1 MGRYVIRRLITS
13 VITLAIISF
22 VIFIIL
28 DQAPGDPT
36 GTLPPTI
43 KPEVRAQIR
52 EALGLNEPW
61 YVRYVLWLRQFF
73 INEPVNAVEKMMQ
86 NMLDNPDFEIGNSQ
100 DRLRV
105 TSWSSRGA
113 PVIDLMLER
122 IPQTLWVVGL
132 AYIVAI
138 IIAIPVGVI
147 SAVRQYSLFDQV
159 GTFISLVGF
168 SVPTFFTGLLFII
181 IFSVNLKWFPS
192 IYNTNH
198 KVVDWASFVV
208 QVKQII
214 MPVTVLGFFQAA
226 TLARFTRSSM
236 LDNLPMDYVRTVR
249 AKGFKE
255 RYIVVKHVLR
265 NSLIPVITLIALGI
279 PAIFSGAIITEQIFR
294 VNGLGALLIIAIQS
308 FDIPVV
314 QTTTFIFAILIVAFN
329 LVADLAYGILDPR
342 IRFD

>member
-22 VIFIIL
+22 VIFLIL

-52 EALGLNEPW
+52 KALGLDEPFH
-61 YVRYVLWLRQFF
+61 VRYFLWVRQFF
-73 INEPVNAVEKMMQ
+73 INEPLNIIEEVFDVK
-86 NMLDNPDFEIGNSQ
+86 IGDSEN
-100 DRLRV
+100 RLRV

-113 PVIDLMLER
+113 PVIDLMIQR
-122 IPQTLWVVGL
+122 VPQTLWVVGL
-132 AYIVAI
+132 AYVMAI
-138 IIAIPVGVI
+138 AIAIPVGVV
-147 SAVRQYSLFDQV
+147 SAVRQYSIFDQA
-159 GTFISLVGF
+159 GTFVSLIGY

-181 IFSVNLKWFPS
+181 IFSVHLKWFPS

-198 KVVDWASFVV
+198 QVTDWASFVT

-226 TLARFTRSSM
+226 ALARFTRSSM

-255 RYIVVKHVLR
+255 RYVVIKHVLR
-265 NSLIPVITLIALGI
+265 NSLIPVVTLIALGI

-308 FDIPVV
+308 FDIPVI

-329 LVADLAYGILDPR
+329 LFADLIYGVLDPR
-342 IRFD
+342 IRYD

>member
-22 VIFIIL
+22 VIFLIL

-52 EALGLNEPW
+52 KALGLDEPFH
-61 YVRYVLWLRQFF
+61 VRYFLWVRQFF
-73 INEPVNAVEKMMQ
+73 INEPLNIIEEVFDVK
-86 NMLDNPDFEIGNSQ
+86 IGDSEN
-100 DRLRV
+100 RLRV

-113 PVIDLMLER
+113 PVIDLMIQR
-122 IPQTLWVVGL
+122 VPQTLWVVGL
-132 AYIVAI
+132 AYVMAI
-138 IIAIPVGVI
+138 AIAIPVGVV
-147 SAVRQYSLFDQV
+147 SAVRQYSIFDQA
-159 GTFISLVGF
+159 GTFVSLIGY

-181 IFSVNLKWFPS
+181 IFSVHLKWFPS

-198 KVVDWASFVV
+198 QVTDWASFVT
-208 QVKQII
+208 QVKQTI
-214 MPVTVLGFFQAA
+214 MPVTVLAFFQAA
-226 TLARFTRSSM
+226 ALARFTRSSM

-255 RYIVVKHVLR
+255 RYVVIKHVLR
-265 NSLIPVITLIALGI
+265 NSLIPVVTLIALGI

-308 FDIPVV
+308 FDIPVI

-329 LVADLAYGILDPR
+329 LFADLIYGVLDPR
-342 IRFD
+342 IRYD

>member
-22 VIFIIL
+22 VIFLIL

-52 EALGLNEPW
+52 KALGLDEPFH
-61 YVRYVLWLRQFF
+61 VRYFLWVRQFF
-73 INEPVNAVEKMMQ
+73 INEPLNIIEEVFDVK
-86 NMLDNPDFEIGNSQ
+86 IGDSEN
-100 DRLRV
+100 RLRV

-113 PVIDLMLER
+113 PVIDLMIQR
-122 IPQTLWVVGL
+122 VPQTLWVVGL
-132 AYIVAI
+132 AYVMAI
-138 IIAIPVGVI
+138 AIAIPVGVV
-147 SAVRQYSLFDQV
+147 SAVRQYSIFDQA
-159 GTFISLVGF
+159 GTFVSLIGY

-181 IFSVNLKWFPS
+181 IFSVHLKWFPS
-192 IYNTNH
+192 TYNTNH
-198 KVVDWASFVV
+198 QVTDWASFVT

-226 TLARFTRSSM
+226 ALARFTRSSM

-255 RYIVVKHVLR
+255 RYVVIKHVLR
-265 NSLIPVITLIALGI
+265 NSLIPVVTLIALGI

-308 FDIPVV
+308 FDIPVI

-329 LVADLAYGILDPR
+329 LFADLIYGVLDPR
-342 IRFD
+342 IRYD